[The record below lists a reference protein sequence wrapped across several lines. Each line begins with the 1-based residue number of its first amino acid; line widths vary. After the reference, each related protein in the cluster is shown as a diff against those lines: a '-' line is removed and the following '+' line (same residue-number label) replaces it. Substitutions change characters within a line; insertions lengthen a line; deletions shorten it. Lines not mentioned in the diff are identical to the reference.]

1 MMIYTALH
9 TVKICSL
16 FKCKSWS
23 KHQQISNNTSDWP
36 IIQIIYNTFWNCP
49 SYVQLIS
56 NIFKL
61 GMYKYPTTK
70 RTHSWD
76 NTKNEHKLL
85 FALAI
90 GELLS
95 VQMKNTADAKP

>member
-1 MMIYTALH
+1 
-9 TVKICSL
+9 
-16 FKCKSWS
+16 
-23 KHQQISNNTSDWP
+23 
-36 IIQIIYNTFWNCP
+36 
-49 SYVQLIS
+49 
-56 NIFKL
+56 
-61 GMYKYPTTK
+61 MYKYPTTK

-76 NTKNEHKLL
+76 NTNNEHKLL